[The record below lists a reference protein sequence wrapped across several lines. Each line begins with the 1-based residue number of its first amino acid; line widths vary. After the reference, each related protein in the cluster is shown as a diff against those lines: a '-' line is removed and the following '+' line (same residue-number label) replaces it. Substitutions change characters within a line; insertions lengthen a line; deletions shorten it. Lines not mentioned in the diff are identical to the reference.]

1 MPEWTKEQK
10 RAIQEKGS
18 NILVAAAAGSGKTTV
33 LVERIIQK
41 IIKDK
46 IDIDRLLIVTF
57 TNAAAS
63 EMRERIL
70 NALYKKIDEDP
81 NDAHL
86 QRQIVLLNKASICTI
101 DSFCLDVVKNNFYE
115 IGISPNFRIADNT
128 ELEILKQEAIE
139 DLFEELYL
147 NKDKNFTYLINTY
160 ASYKGDENLKE
171 IVLRIYDQI
180 QSNPFPE
187 EWLFSKIEEFNVKDK
202 LDKDFKESVWGKILI
217 ENYKNEITDEINNLK
232 LIKNKISK
240 YTELEKYVLVLL
252 NDIESLEEVL
262 NSLDSWDKAYEVANN
277 FKFKTWP
284 SDRKIVMELK
294 DIAKGRRDHIKEKF
308 KKITGKT
315 FIYKSR
321 EAYEDIYSMYNS
333 LKSIGELI
341 NKFSKIYIEKKNE
354 KNIMEFGDIE
364 HSALNILMK
373 KDEDGKR
380 VPSDVALKLKDRFD
394 EIAIDEYQDS
404 NLVQE
409 YILTSI
415 SNGKNIFMVGDVKQ
429 SIYKFRQARP
439 ELFLDKYGKYSINTN
454 EYGTKIQLF
463 KNFRSRKSVLDITN
477 LIFSNIMSERLGDI
491 NYTEE
496 EYLNYA
502 ANFEEPEN
510 IVNYAGK
517 AELHIIDL
525 KNSDNEKEDDIY
537 IDNDNDDDNESKED
551 IIEDEKTENRKLE
564 KVEIEAKY
572 VAYEIKRLINSDYKI
587 FDKNEGYRNIKYR
600 DIVILLRATSSISNI
615 FEKELY
621 DLGIPVFSDTSE
633 DYLESLEIQRIISL
647 LKIIDNPYQDI
658 PLLSV
663 LRSPICDFSD
673 DEITSIRLVNRNCY
687 FYTSLE
693 EALDSNKIEESTKI
707 KINNF
712 IKNIKKWREEEKYLK
727 LNELIWKI
735 YIDTG
740 YYSYVGFT
748 KNGELKQANLKLLFE
763 KAKDYEKVS
772 FKGLFNFIKYLEKI
786 KKSNS
791 DMGSAKLIGENEN
804 VVRIMSIHK
813 SKGLE
818 FPVVFLSR
826 SDKQINMRS
835 LNENILIDQDIGLG
849 PKYINYERKI
859 EYNTLARESIR
870 LKSRLDSISEEMRVL
885 YVGLTRAKEKL
896 IITGVK
902 NDFERDFENKKE
914 LLNIYE
920 NENNSNKINHLLI
933 QKYISY
939 LDWIEL
945 VYLNNKE
952 NIEDYIDLKIINE
965 KNLSFDEEEEKSIE
979 RLVFSDNKDVKN
991 VDRLLNWEYSNI
1003 QDTIIPSKTSISK
1016 IKEIKN
1022 AKNKE
1027 QVIKESLENKEELE
1041 NSIENLIE
1049 DETTEMDKYEKE
1061 VSEIKPKFMQN
1072 TKITAA
1078 QKGTLMHLC
1087 FQKLDLKKKYSL
1099 DEIKNFIN
1107 KLVHDKIITEEEKD
1121 TIKIDKINQFVNSNF
1136 AERIKK
1142 AEIIEKEK
1150 PFYTYIK
1157 ASDIFENDSKENIL
1171 VQGIIDLYF
1180 KENDGNIVLVDYKTD
1195 YFTDDKELIEKYKIQ
1210 LKLYKEALEESLHTK
1225 IKDVYIY
1232 SISKSREI
1240 KIEELS

>member
-10 RAIQEKGS
+10 RAIEENGS

-41 IIKDK
+41 IINNR
-46 IDIDRLLIVTF
+46 IDIDKLLIVTF

-81 NDAHL
+81 NNIHL

-101 DSFCLDVVKNNFYE
+101 DSFCLDIVKNNFYE
-115 IGISPNFRIADNT
+115 IGISPNFRIADST
-128 ELEILKQEAIE
+128 ELEILKQEALE

-147 NKDKNFTYLINTY
+147 NKDKNFIDLINTY
-160 ASYKGDENLKE
+160 ATYRGDENLKDL
-171 IVLRIYDQI
+171 VLRIYDQI
-180 QSNPFPE
+180 QSNPYPE
-187 EWLFSKIEEFNVKDK
+187 EWLNSKIEEFNVESKI
-202 LDKDFKESVWGKILI
+202 DKDFIDSIWGKILI
-217 ENYKNEITDEINNLK
+217 ENYKNEIIDEINNLK
-232 LIKNKISK
+232 LIKSKIYK
-240 YTELEKYVLVLL
+240 YAELEKYVLVLL
-252 NDIESLEEVL
+252 DDIESLENVV
-262 NSLDSWDKAYEVANN
+262 NSLYSWDEAYEVVNN
-277 FKFKTWP
+277 LKFKTWP
-284 SDRKIVMELK
+284 SDKKIVMDIK
-294 DIAKGRRDHIKEKF
+294 DIAKSARDHIKDKF

-315 FIYKSR
+315 FVYKSK
-321 EAYEDIYSMYNS
+321 EAYEDIYSMYS
-333 LKSIGELI
+333 TLKSIGELV
-341 NKFSKIYIEKKNE
+341 NKFTNIYNEKKKE

-373 KDEDGKR
+373 KDDSGKR
-380 VPSDVALKLKDRFD
+380 KPSDVALKLRDKFE

-439 ELFLDKYGKYSINTN
+439 ELFLDKYEKYSVDTN

-463 KNFRSRKSVLDITN
+463 KNFRSRKSILDITN
-477 LIFSNIMSERLGDI
+477 LIFSNIMSKDLGDI
-491 NYTEE
+491 DYNEE
-496 EYLNYA
+496 EYLNFS
-502 ANFEEPEN
+502 ANFEDPEEDT
-510 IVNYAGK
+510 NYAGK
-517 AELHIIDL
+517 VELHVIDL
-525 KNSDNEKEDDIY
+525 KQDEEKEDIY
-537 IDNDNDDDNESKED
+537 KDL
-551 IIEDEKTENRKLE
+551 EDEEIKDSISVDESNEERKLE
-564 KVEIEAKY
+564 KAELEAKY
-572 VAYEIKRLINSDYKI
+572 VAYEIKKLIDSNYKV
-587 FDKNEGYRNIKYR
+587 FDKKEGYRNIKYR
-600 DIVILLRATSSISNI
+600 DIVILLRATSSVSNI

-621 DLGIPVFSDTSE
+621 DIGIPVFSDTSD
-633 DYLESLEIQRIISL
+633 DYLESLEIQKVISL
-647 LKIIDNPYQDI
+647 LKVIDNPYQDI

-673 DEITSIRLVNRNCY
+673 NEITSIRLVNRNCY

-693 EALDSNKIEESTKI
+693 EALNSKDIENITKTKI
-707 KINNF
+707 DNF
-712 IKNIKKWREEEKYLK
+712 IKNLRKWREEEKYLS

-740 YYSYVGFT
+740 YYSYVGLT

-902 NDFERDFENKKE
+902 NDFEKDFENKKE

-952 NIEDYIDLKIINE
+952 NIKDYIDLKIINE

-979 RLVFSDNKDVKN
+979 RLVFSDNKDVKD

-1049 DETTEMDKYEKE
+1049 DETTEIDKYEKE

-1136 AERIKK
+1136 AERIRK

-1240 KIEELS
+1240 KIEELG

>member
-294 DIAKGRRDHIKEKF
+294 D
-308 KKITGKT
+308 
-315 FIYKSR
+315 
-321 EAYEDIYSMYNS
+321 
-333 LKSIGELI
+333 
-341 NKFSKIYIEKKNE
+341 
-354 KNIMEFGDIE
+354 
-364 HSALNILMK
+364 
-373 KDEDGKR
+373 
-380 VPSDVALKLKDRFD
+380 RFD

-517 AELHIIDL
+517 VELHIIDL

-537 IDNDNDDDNESKED
+537 IDNDNDDNESKED

-763 KAKDYEKVS
+763 KAKDYEKVN

-902 NDFERDFENKKE
+902 NDFEKDFENKKE

-952 NIEDYIDLKIINE
+952 NIKDYIDLKIINE
-965 KNLSFDEEEEKSIE
+965 KDLSFDEEEEKSIE
-979 RLVFSDNKDVKN
+979 RLVFSDNKNVKD

-1049 DETTEMDKYEKE
+1049 DETTEIDKYEKE

-1136 AERIKK
+1136 AERIRK

-1240 KIEELS
+1240 KIEELG

>member
-10 RAIQEKGS
+10 KAIEEKGS

-86 QRQIVLLNKASICTI
+86 QRQIILLNKASICTI
-101 DSFCLDVVKNNFYE
+101 DSFCLDIVKNNFYE
-115 IGISPNFRIADNT
+115 IGISPNFRIADST
-128 ELEILKQEAIE
+128 ELEILKQESLE

-147 NKDKNFTYLINTY
+147 NKDKNFIDLINTY
-160 ASYKGDENLKE
+160 ATYRGDENLKD

-187 EWLFSKIEEFNVKDK
+187 EWLNSKIEEFNVIDRF
-202 LDKDFKESVWGKILI
+202 DKDFKESIWGKVLI
-217 ENYKNEITDEINNLK
+217 ENYKNEIIDEINNLK
-232 LIKNKISK
+232 LLKSKIAK
-240 YTELEKYVLVLL
+240 YSELEKYVLVLL
-252 NDIESLEEVL
+252 DDIDSLESVL
-262 NSLDSWDKAYEVANN
+262 NSLDSWDKAYEVTNN
-277 FKFKTWP
+277 LKFKTWP
-284 SDRKIVMELK
+284 SDRKLVMDIK
-294 DIAKGRRDHIKEKF
+294 DIAKTTRDHIKEKF

-315 FIYKSR
+315 FIYKSK
-321 EAYEDIYSMYNS
+321 EAYEDIYSMYHS

-341 NKFSKIYIEKKNE
+341 NKFNEIYTNKKNE

-373 KDEDGKR
+373 KDESGKR
-380 VPSDVALKLKDRFD
+380 VPSDAALKLKERFD

-409 YILTSI
+409 YILSSI

-439 ELFLDKYGKYSINTN
+439 ELFLEKYEKYSIDTN
-454 EYGTKIQLF
+454 NYGTKIQLF
-463 KNFRSRKSVLDITN
+463 KNFRSRKAVLDITN
-477 LIFSNIMSERLGDI
+477 LIFSNIMSKKLGDI
-491 NYTEE
+491 NYTED
-496 EYLNYA
+496 EYLNFS
-502 ANFEEPEN
+502 ANFEEPTN
-510 IVNYAGK
+510 DINYGGK

-525 KNSDNEKEDDIY
+525 KDEESEKEEDIY
-537 IDNDNDDDNESKED
+537 LDTDEEEIKDTIQNDER
-551 IIEDEKTENRKLE
+551 TENRKFE

-572 VAYEIKRLINSDYKI
+572 VANEIKKLVNSNYKI

-600 DIVILLRATSSISNI
+600 DIVILLRATSGISNV

-621 DLGIPVFSDTSE
+621 DIGIPVFSDTSE
-633 DYLESLEIQRIISL
+633 DYLESLEIQRVISL

-663 LRSPICDFSD
+663 LRSPIFDFSD
-673 DEITSIRLVNRNCY
+673 NELTSIRLVKRECY

-693 EALDSNKIEESTKI
+693 EAIKSNTIDDSTKI

-712 IKNIKKWREEEKYLK
+712 IQSIKKWREEEKYLK

-740 YYSYVGFT
+740 YYSYVGLT

-763 KAKDYEKVS
+763 KAKDYENVS

-791 DMGSAKLIGENEN
+791 DMGSAKIIGENEN

-818 FPVVFLSR
+818 FPVVFLCR
-826 SDKQINMRS
+826 SDKHINMRS

-870 LKSRLDSISEEMRVL
+870 LKSKLDSISEEMRVL
-885 YVGLTRAKEKL
+885 YVALTRAKEKL

-902 NDFERDFENKKE
+902 NDFEKDFDNKKD

-920 NENNSNKINHLLI
+920 KENNKINHLLI
-933 QKYISY
+933 QKFISY

-945 VYLNNKE
+945 VYINNKE
-952 NIEDYIDLKIINE
+952 NIKEYLELKVINE
-965 KNLSFDEEEEKSIE
+965 KDIKTENEEEININ
-979 RLVFSDNKDVKN
+979 RLEFSDNRDLEK
-991 VDRLLNWEYSNI
+991 VDKLLKWKYENI
-1003 QDTIIPSKTSISK
+1003 QDTLIPSKTSITK

-1027 QVIKESLENKEELE
+1027 KVVKENLEINEEVLENDIESLIDNENKD
-1041 NSIENLIE
+1041 N
-1049 DETTEMDKYEKE
+1049 YEKE
-1061 VSEIKPKFMQN
+1061 VLEIKPKFMKDN
-1072 TKITAA
+1072 KITAA

-1087 FQKLDLKKKYSL
+1087 FQKLDLKRKYSL
-1099 DEIKNFIN
+1099 DEIRNFVS
-1107 KLVHDKIITEEEKD
+1107 KLVYDKLITEDEKD
-1121 TIKIDKINQFVNSNF
+1121 TIQIDKIEKFINSDF
-1136 AERIKK
+1136 AKRIRE
-1142 AEIIEKEK
+1142 AETIEKEK
-1150 PFYTYIK
+1150 PFYIYVK
-1157 ASDIFENDSKENIL
+1157 ASDIFENSSKENIL

-1180 KENDGNIVLVDYKTD
+1180 KEKDGNVVLVDYKTD
-1195 YFTDDKELIEKYKIQ
+1195 YFKDDEEMIEKYKVQ
-1210 LKLYKEALEESLHTK
+1210 LNLYKEALENSLNTK

-1232 SISKSREI
+1232 SILQSREI
-1240 KIEELS
+1240 KID

>member
-10 RAIQEKGS
+10 RAIEENGS

-41 IIKDK
+41 IINNR
-46 IDIDRLLIVTF
+46 IDIDKLLIVTF

-81 NDAHL
+81 NNIHL

-101 DSFCLDVVKNNFYE
+101 DSFCLDIVKNNFYE

-128 ELEILKQEAIE
+128 ELEILKQEALE

-147 NKDKNFTYLINTY
+147 NKDKNFIDLINTY
-160 ASYKGDENLKE
+160 ATYRGDENLKDL
-171 IVLRIYDQI
+171 VLRIYDQI
-180 QSNPFPE
+180 QSNPYPE
-187 EWLFSKIEEFNVKDK
+187 EWLNSKIEEFNVESKI
-202 LDKDFKESVWGKILI
+202 DKDFIDSIWGKILI
-217 ENYKNEITDEINNLK
+217 ENYKNEIIDEINNLK
-232 LIKNKISK
+232 LIKSKISK
-240 YTELEKYVLVLL
+240 YAELEKYVLVLL
-252 NDIESLEEVL
+252 DDIESLENVV
-262 NSLDSWDKAYEVANN
+262 NSLYSWDEAYEVVNN
-277 FKFKTWP
+277 LKFKTWP
-284 SDRKIVMELK
+284 SDKKIVMDIK
-294 DIAKGRRDHIKEKF
+294 DIAKSARDHIKDKF

-315 FIYKSR
+315 FVYKSK
-321 EAYEDIYSMYNS
+321 EAYEDIYSMYS
-333 LKSIGELI
+333 TLKAIGELV
-341 NKFSKIYIEKKNE
+341 NKFTNIYNEKKKE

-373 KDEDGKR
+373 KDDSGKR
-380 VPSDVALKLKDRFD
+380 KPSDVALKLRDKFE

-439 ELFLDKYGKYSINTN
+439 ELFLDKYEKYGVDTN

-463 KNFRSRKSVLDITN
+463 KNFRSRKSILDITN
-477 LIFSNIMSERLGDI
+477 LIFSNIMSKDLGDI
-491 NYTEE
+491 DYNEE
-496 EYLNYA
+496 EYLNFS
-502 ANFEEPEN
+502 ANFEDPEED
-510 IVNYAGK
+510 INYAGK
-517 AELHIIDL
+517 VELHVIDL
-525 KNSDNEKEDDIY
+525 KQDEEKEDIY
-537 IDNDNDDDNESKED
+537 KDL
-551 IIEDEKTENRKLE
+551 EDEEIKDSISVDESSEERKLE
-564 KVEIEAKY
+564 KAELEAKY
-572 VAYEIKRLINSDYKI
+572 VAYEIKKLIDSNYKV
-587 FDKNEGYRNIKYR
+587 FDKKEGYRNIKYR
-600 DIVILLRATSSISNI
+600 DIVILLRATSSVSNI

-621 DLGIPVFSDTSE
+621 DIGIPVFSDTSD
-633 DYLESLEIQRIISL
+633 DYLESLEIQKVISL
-647 LKIIDNPYQDI
+647 LKVIDNPYQDI

-693 EALDSNKIEESTKI
+693 EALNSKDIKNITKTKI
-707 KINNF
+707 DNF
-712 IKNIKKWREEEKYLK
+712 IKNLRKWREEEKYLS

-740 YYSYVGFT
+740 YYSYVGLT

-786 KKSNS
+786 KKSNN
-791 DMGSAKLIGENEN
+791 DMGAAKIIGENEN

-818 FPVVFLSR
+818 FPVVFLAR

-835 LNENILIDQDIGLG
+835 LNENILLDQDIGLG

-870 LKSRLDSISEEMRVL
+870 LKSKIDSISEEMRVL
-885 YVGLTRAKEKL
+885 YVALTRAKEKL

-902 NDFERDFENKKE
+902 NDFEKDFENKKE

-920 NENNSNKINHLLI
+920 NDNNKINHLLI

-945 VYLNNKE
+945 VYLYNKD
-952 NIEDYIDLKIINE
+952 NIEDYIDLKVINE
-965 KNLSFDEEEEKSIE
+965 KEITFETEENKSIT
-979 RLVFSDNKDVKN
+979 RIAFSDDKN
-991 VDRLLNWEYSNI
+991 LEKVDELLNWKYENI
-1003 QDTIIPSKTSISK
+1003 EDTLIPSKTSITK
-1016 IKEIKN
+1016 IKEIIN
-1022 AKNKE
+1022 AENKE
-1027 QVIKESLENKEELE
+1027 QVIKESLENEDELE
-1041 NSIENLIE
+1041 SNIGNLSDDVI
-1049 DETTEMDKYEKE
+1049 DKFEKE
-1061 VSEIKPKFMQN
+1061 VLEIKPKFMQD
-1072 TKITAA
+1072 TRITAA
-1078 QKGTLMHLC
+1078 QRGTLMHLC
-1087 FQKLDLKKKYSL
+1087 FQKLDLKRKYSL
-1099 DEIKNFIN
+1099 DEIKEFVN
-1107 KLVHDKIITEEEKD
+1107 KMVHDKIITEEEKN
-1121 TIKIDKINQFVNSNF
+1121 TIQIDKIYKFVNSDF
-1136 AERIKK
+1136 AERIRK

-1150 PFYTYIK
+1150 PFYTYVK
-1157 ASDIFENDSKENIL
+1157 ASEVFENNSKENIL

-1180 KENDGNIVLVDYKTD
+1180 KEKDGNIVLVDYKTD
-1195 YFTDDKELIEKYKIQ
+1195 YFKDDLEIKEKYKIQ
-1210 LKLYKEALEESLHTK
+1210 LDLYRKALESALSTE

-1232 SISKSREI
+1232 SISQSREI
-1240 KIEELS
+1240 KLI